1 MKKWYRA
8 LWAKILLFI
17 LCIVSFATA
26 LASAAGIAGMGLV
39 GVYWKSQQT
48 MRANALYDLVSDDAI
63 DIVHKTVNS
72 MDTIDRY
79 QSELTNLRYEVF
91 APDGSMLQG
100 NRGYSETAGDWKYI
114 FCYKAE
120 QVSDGWYTMIP
131 VPENS
136 KGEIYTVGL
145 YLDER
150 MAVDDKYSF
159 AENLIELMYAMRY
172 PAFGIVIVSG
182 FLFLFLFVAL
192 MCVSGRRPEDEKLHP
207 GYCHRVPFDAL
218 LLFVGLPLAF
228 GLALVIELARWN
240 LTDVAAVLLMVAYA
254 VFAFVCFLGLCMGFA
269 CRVKDKTLVSG
280 SLLAMTIRALRRLR
294 DYLWKGKTKLFAA
307 IPMAPKMILAFL
319 ASALVDAILLSA
331 MRGGQ
336 DAAFVL
342 WLFKTLVVFVLLVHA
357 AASFKTLL
365 RASQALSSGDLTHR
379 VETDTMRGGFEQ
391 MGTQLNDISNGMAIA
406 VEQRTK
412 SERMKAEL
420 VTNVSHD
427 IKTPLTSI
435 INYADLIAAEGC
447 DNEKHRE
454 YGEVL
459 QRKSVQLKR
468 LLEDLVEIS
477 KANTDNLELDMQRM
491 DAGILLKQ
499 AAGEFEERCAAV
511 DLTLITTLPEEKI
524 MMMADG
530 RHMWRVFENLLGNAV
545 KYSLVGSRVYADL
558 KIEKGEAVFTLR
570 NTSAKELNV
579 SAEELTE
586 RFVRGDAA
594 RQGEG
599 SGLGLSIAKSL
610 VEAQKGTWELSIDG
624 DLFKVTL
631 KFPLV
636 K

>member
-8 LWAKILLFI
+8 LWAKIVIFI

-26 LASAAGIAGMGLV
+26 LASVAGIVGMGLI
-39 GVYWKSQQT
+39 GVYWKSEPSFL
-48 MRANALYDLVSDDAI
+48 RVSVLYDLVQEDAY
-63 DIVHKTVNS
+63 DIVYKAVNS

-79 QSELTNLRYEVF
+79 EKGLTNLRYEITS
-91 APDGSMLQG
+91 PDGSIVRR
-100 NRGYSETAGDWKYI
+100 NSEDRENEGVWKYT
-114 FCYKAE
+114 FCYRAE
-120 QVSDGWYTMIP
+120 MVTEGWYEMIP
-131 VPENS
+131 MPENS
-136 KGEIYTVGL
+136 WEEVYTVQL
-145 YLDER
+145 YLDKG
-150 MAVDDKYSF
+150 MAVSDKYAF

-172 PAFGIVIVSG
+172 PAFGIAFVSVA
-182 FLFLFLFVAL
+182 LFVWSFVLL
-192 MCVSGRRPEDEKLHP
+192 MCISGRRPEDEELHP

-218 LLFVGLPLAF
+218 LLLVGLPLF
-228 GLALVIELARWN
+228 LDLEVVVELATWN
-240 LTDVAAVLLMVAYA
+240 LTDVAAALLMAVYS
-254 VFAFVCFLGLCMGFA
+254 VFAFVCFLGLCMGCV
-269 CRVKDKTLVSG
+269 CRVKDRTLISG
-280 SLLAMTIRALRRLR
+280 SLIAMITRTLRRLR
-294 DYLWKGKTKLFAA
+294 DYLWKDKVRLFAA
-307 IPMAPKMILAFL
+307 IPMVPKMLLAFL
-319 ASALVDAILLSA
+319 GSSLIDAILLTA
-331 MRGGQ
+331 MWNGEEV
-336 DAAFVL
+336 AFVL
-342 WLFKTLVVFVLLVHA
+342 WLFKTLTVFVLLVHA
-357 AASFKTLL
+357 AASFKTIL
-365 RASQALSSGDLTHR
+365 RASRALASGDLAHT
-379 VETDTMRGGFEQ
+379 VKTDTMRGVFEQ
-391 MGTQLNDISNGMAIA
+391 LGGQLNDISRGMAIA

-435 INYADLIAAEGC
+435 INYADLMAAEPC

-491 DAGILLKQ
+491 DAGILLRQ
-499 AAGEFEERCAAV
+499 MTGEFEERCAAA
-511 DLTLITTLPEEKI
+511 DLTLITTVPEENI
-524 MMMADG
+524 VMMADG
-530 RHMWRVFENLLGNAV
+530 RYMWRVFENLLGNAV

-558 KIEKGEAVFTLR
+558 RSEKGEAVFTLR

-579 SAEELTE
+579 STEELTE

-610 VEAQKGTWELSIDG
+610 VQAQEGKWELAIDG

-631 KFPLV
+631 RFPKV
-636 K
+636 